1 MVEGKWAYPAQVD
14 GDIIMVIRDGV
25 EIEQSREEH
34 GDTHYKLDAAQD

>member
-14 GDIIMVIRDGV
+14 GDIIMVISNGV

-34 GDTHYKLDAAQD
+34 DDTQYKLDVAQD